1 MKQVTGVTQTQP
13 AIPAKE
19 INVPIEYKIANVLA
33 AGVRAVGQS
42 NDTKLDLLGRF
53 AVLGNVRSMLGT
65 KLLVNQQTG
74 DFTIQDSGFKTWW
87 ARSAAD
93 SLTNPAVHRH
103 VTNVFETAKRQRN
116 MLVDQNLCLRKIQNI
131 QYAFKGYSSL
141 VRLGYSGERI
151 LKDQIKS
158 IARIVRDIA
167 PVPYVHKLSQGDFLP
182 DGHVGACW
190 AFVLDWLRRG
200 FNGKLNYA
208 GAKIPKKMDAIMA
221 LQEDQTSKDRTSL
234 IRAMYGVAGPVELV
248 DATLPNARP
257 NAYQGGYVARKGH
270 AAQRFNPRFDGM
282 MYHSDR
288 WFPIDPQERR
298 CYCVRAPGD
307 ATVPRSVGSEV
318 LSYLKKDRIASL
330 ISDSQSGWILV
341 LSFRNYFN
349 DAVTSG
355 HAVGVRF
362 SSDRRWIMFFDPNY
376 GADEMPLDMGHL
388 WIDHVIQAYSF
399 SYAVESVSVRR
410 VSIG

>member
-1 MKQVTGVTQTQP
+1 M
-13 AIPAKE
+13 
-19 INVPIEYKIANVLA
+19 PIEYPIVNVLA
-33 AGVRAVGQS
+33 AGMRAVGQS
-42 NDTKLDLLGRF
+42 NDVKLDLLGRF
-53 AVLGNVRSMLGT
+53 AEVGNVRSMLGT

-103 VTNVFETAKRQRN
+103 VTNVFEAAKLERN
-116 MLVDQNLCLRKIQNI
+116 RLMDQDRCMRKIQNI
-131 QYAFKGYSSL
+131 HYAFKGYSSL
-141 VRLGYSGERI
+141 VRLGYGGERT
-151 LKDQIKS
+151 LKKQVQD

-167 PVPYVHKLSQGDFLP
+167 PVPYVHKLSQGHWLP
-182 DGHVGACW
+182 DGHDGACW

-200 FNGKLNYA
+200 FNGKYNYA
-208 GAKIPKKMDAIMA
+208 GAKIAKKIDAIMA
-221 LQEDQTSKDRTSL
+221 LQEDQLNKDHTSQ
-234 IRAMYGVAGPVELV
+234 IREVFGAAGPMGLV
-248 DATLPNARP
+248 DATMPNLRP
-257 NAYQGGYVARKGH
+257 NAYQGGYVARQGH

-288 WFPIDPQERR
+288 KFPIEPQERR
-298 CYCVRAPGD
+298 CYCVRFPG
-307 ATVPRSVGSEV
+307 ATFSRSVGSEI
-318 LSYLKKDRIASL
+318 LSYLKNDRIASL
-330 ISDSQSGWILV
+330 MSDSQSGWMLA
-341 LSFRNYFN
+341 LSFRDYFN
-349 DAVTSG
+349 DAVSSG

-362 SSDRRWIMFFDPNY
+362 SSDRRWIMFFDPND
-376 GADEMPLDMGHL
+376 GTGEMPLDMGHL

>member
-1 MKQVTGVTQTQP
+1 M
-13 AIPAKE
+13 
-19 INVPIEYKIANVLA
+19 PIEYPIVNVLA
-33 AGVRAVGQS
+33 AGARGGTQS
-42 NDTKLDLLGRF
+42 NDDKLDLLGRF
-53 AVLGNVRSMLGT
+53 ASVGNIRSMLGT
-65 KLLVNQQTG
+65 KLFINQQTG
-74 DFTIQDSGFKTWW
+74 DFTLQDSGFKTWW

-103 VTNVFETAKRQRN
+103 VTNVFEAAKLERN
-116 MLVDQNLCLRKIQNI
+116 RLWDQNLCLRKIENI
-131 QYAFKGYSSL
+131 HYAFKGYSSL
-141 VRLGYSGERI
+141 VRLGYSGEKT
-151 LKDQIKS
+151 LKKQVQD

-167 PVPYVHKLSQGDFLP
+167 PVPYVHKLSQGKWLP
-182 DGHVGACW
+182 DGHDGACW

-208 GAKIPKKMDAIMA
+208 GAKIAKKMDAIMA
-221 LQEDQTSKDRTSL
+221 LQEDQVDKDFLSR
-234 IRAMYGVAGPVELV
+234 IRQFQGHDKVELV
-248 DATLPNARP
+248 DTTRP
-257 NAYQGGYVARKGH
+257 SAYQGGYTTRQGH
-270 AAQRFNPRFDGM
+270 VAQRFNPRFDGM

-298 CYCVRAPGD
+298 CYGVRAPG
-307 ATVPRSVGSEV
+307 ATFSRSVGSEI
-318 LSYLKKDRIASL
+318 LNYLKVDRIGSL
-330 ISDSQSGWILV
+330 LSDSQSGWMLG

-349 DAVTSG
+349 DAASAG

-362 SSDRRWIMFFDPNY
+362 SSDRRWIMFFDPND
-376 GADEMPLDMGHL
+376 GTGEMPLDMGHL

>member
-1 MKQVTGVTQTQP
+1 M
-13 AIPAKE
+13 
-19 INVPIEYKIANVLA
+19 NVPIEYPIVNVLA
-33 AGVRAVGQS
+33 AGARGGTQS
-42 NDTKLDLLGRF
+42 NDDKLDLLGRF
-53 AVLGNVRSMLGT
+53 ASVGNIRSMLGT
-65 KLLVNQQTG
+65 KLFINQQTG
-74 DFTIQDSGFKTWW
+74 DFTLQDSGFKTWW

-103 VTNVFETAKRQRN
+103 VTNVFEAAKLERN
-116 MLVDQNLCLRKIQNI
+116 RLWDQNLCLRKIENI
-131 QYAFKGYSSL
+131 HYAFKGYSSL
-141 VRLGYSGERI
+141 VRLGYSGEKT
-151 LKDQIKS
+151 LKKQVQD

-167 PVPYVHKLSQGDFLP
+167 PVPYVHKLSQGKWLP
-182 DGHVGACW
+182 DGHDGACW

-208 GAKIPKKMDAIMA
+208 GAKIAKKMDAIMA
-221 LQEDQTSKDRTSL
+221 LQEDQVDKDFLSR
-234 IRAMYGVAGPVELV
+234 IRQFQGHDKVELV
-248 DATLPNARP
+248 DTTRP
-257 NAYQGGYVARKGH
+257 SAYQGGYTTRQGH
-270 AAQRFNPRFDGM
+270 VAQRFNPRFDGM

-298 CYCVRAPGD
+298 CYGVRAPG
-307 ATVPRSVGSEV
+307 ATFSRSVGSEI
-318 LSYLKKDRIASL
+318 LNYLKVDRIGSL
-330 ISDSQSGWILV
+330 LSDSQSGWMLG

-349 DAVTSG
+349 DAASAG

-362 SSDRRWIMFFDPNY
+362 SSDRRWIMFFDPND
-376 GADEMPLDMGHL
+376 GTGEMPLDMGHL

>member
-1 MKQVTGVTQTQP
+1 M
-13 AIPAKE
+13 
-19 INVPIEYKIANVLA
+19 PIEYPVINVLA
-33 AGVRAVGQS
+33 AGARGGTQS
-42 NDTKLDLLGRF
+42 NDDKLDLLGRF
-53 AVLGNVRSMLGT
+53 AEVGNVRSMLGT

-103 VTNVFETAKRQRN
+103 VTNVFETAKLERN
-116 MLVDQNLCLRKIQNI
+116 RLWDQNLCLRKIQNI
-131 QYAFKGYSSL
+131 HYAFKGYSSL
-141 VRLGYSGERI
+141 VRLGYSGERT
-151 LKDQIKS
+151 LKKQVQD

-167 PVPYVHKLSQGDFLP
+167 PVPYVHKLSQGKWLP
-182 DGHVGACW
+182 DGHDGACW

-200 FNGKLNYA
+200 FKGKLNYE
-208 GAKIPKKMDAIMA
+208 GAKIPKKMGAIMA
-221 LQEDQTSKDRTSL
+221 LQEDQLDKDFLSR
-234 IRAMYGVAGPVELV
+234 IRQFQGHDKVELV
-248 DATLPNARP
+248 DTTRP
-257 NAYQGGYVARKGH
+257 SAYQGGYIARQGH
-270 AAQRFNPRFDGM
+270 VAQRFNSRFDGM

-288 WFPIDPQERR
+288 WFPIEPQERR
-298 CYCVRAPGD
+298 CYCVRFPG
-307 ATVPRSVGSEV
+307 ATFSRSVGSEI
-318 LSYLKKDRIASL
+318 LNYLKVDRIGSL
-330 ISDSQSGWILV
+330 LSDSQSGWMLG

-349 DAVTSG
+349 DAASAG

-362 SSDRRWIMFFDPNY
+362 SSDRRWIMFFDPND
-376 GADEMPLDMGHL
+376 GTGEMPLDMGHL

>member
-1 MKQVTGVTQTQP
+1 M
-13 AIPAKE
+13 
-19 INVPIEYKIANVLA
+19 PIEYPVINVLA
-33 AGVRAVGQS
+33 AGARGGTQS
-42 NDTKLDLLGRF
+42 NDDKLDLLGRF
-53 AVLGNVRSMLGT
+53 AEVGNVRSMLGT

-103 VTNVFETAKRQRN
+103 VTNVFEAAKLERN
-116 MLVDQNLCLRKIQNI
+116 RLWDQNLCLRKIENI
-131 QYAFKGYSSL
+131 HYAFKGYSSL
-141 VRLGYSGERI
+141 VRLGYSGERT
-151 LKDQIKS
+151 LKKQVQD

-167 PVPYVHKLSQGDFLP
+167 PVPYVHKLSQGKWLP
-182 DGHVGACW
+182 DGHDGACW

-208 GAKIPKKMDAIMA
+208 GAKIEKKMDAIMA
-221 LQEDQTSKDRTSL
+221 LQEDQVDKDFLSR
-234 IRAMYGVAGPVELV
+234 IRQFQGHDKVELV
-248 DATLPNARP
+248 DTTRP
-257 NAYQGGYVARKGH
+257 SAYQGGYTARQGH

-298 CYCVRAPGD
+298 CYCVRAPG
-307 ATVPRSVGSEV
+307 ATFSRSVGSEI
-318 LSYLKKDRIASL
+318 LNYLKVDRIGSL
-330 ISDSQSGWILV
+330 LSDSQSGWMLG

-349 DAVTSG
+349 DAASAG

-362 SSDRRWIMFFDPNY
+362 SSDRRSIMFFDPND
-376 GADEMPLDMGHL
+376 GTGEMPLDMGHL

>member
-1 MKQVTGVTQTQP
+1 MKPVTRVTQTQP

-19 INVPIEYKIANVLA
+19 MNVPIEYPIVNVLA
-33 AGVRAVGQS
+33 AGVRGGGQS
-42 NDTKLDLLGRF
+42 NDAKLEVLGRF
-53 AVLGNVRSMLGT
+53 AAAGSIRSMLGT
-65 KLLVNQQTG
+65 KLFINQQTG
-74 DFTIQDSGFKTWW
+74 DFAIQESGLRTWW
-87 ARSAAD
+87 ERSKAD
-93 SLTNPAVHRH
+93 SLTSPAVHRH
-103 VTNVFETAKRQRN
+103 VMDVFEAANRERN
-116 MLVDQNLCLRKIQNI
+116 RLMDQDRCMRKIQNI

-141 VRLGYSGERI
+141 VRLGYSGERT
-151 LKDQIKS
+151 LKKQVQG
-158 IARIVRDIA
+158 IARIVRDLA
-167 PVPYVHKLSQGDFLP
+167 PVPYFHKLSQGDWLP
-182 DGHVGACW
+182 DGHDGACW

-200 FNGKLNYA
+200 FNGKYNYA
-208 GAKIPKKMDAIMA
+208 GAKIAKKMDAIRA
-221 LQEDQTSKDRTSL
+221 LQEDQLSKDYTSG
-234 IRAMYGVAGPVELV
+234 IREAYGVAGPMGLV
-248 DATLPNARP
+248 DATMP

-288 WFPIDPQERR
+288 KFPIEPQERR

-318 LSYLKKDRIASL
+318 LNYLKIDRIASVT
-330 ISDSQSGWILV
+330 SDSQSGWMLA
-341 LSFRNYFN
+341 LSFRDYFN
-349 DAVTSG
+349 DAASTG

-362 SSDRRWIMFFDPNY
+362 SSDQRWIMFFDPNY
-376 GADEMPLDMGHL
+376 GTGEMPLDMGHL

>member
-1 MKQVTGVTQTQP
+1 M
-13 AIPAKE
+13 
-19 INVPIEYKIANVLA
+19 PIEYPIVNVLA
-33 AGVRAVGQS
+33 AGARGGTQS
-42 NDTKLDLLGRF
+42 NDDKLDLLGRF
-53 AVLGNVRSMLGT
+53 ASVGNIRSMLGT
-65 KLLVNQQTG
+65 KLFINQQTG
-74 DFTIQDSGFKTWW
+74 DFTLQDSGFKTWW

-103 VTNVFETAKRQRN
+103 VTNVFEAAKLERN
-116 MLVDQNLCLRKIQNI
+116 RLWDQNLCLRKIENI
-131 QYAFKGYSSL
+131 HYAFKGYSSL
-141 VRLGYSGERI
+141 VRLGYSGERT
-151 LKDQIKS
+151 LKKQVQD

-208 GAKIPKKMDAIMA
+208 GAKIAKKMDAIMA
-221 LQEDQTSKDRTSL
+221 LQEDQVDKDFLSR
-234 IRAMYGVAGPVELV
+234 IRQFQGHDKVELV
-248 DATLPNARP
+248 DTTRP
-257 NAYQGGYVARKGH
+257 SAYQGGYTTRQGH
-270 AAQRFNPRFDGM
+270 VAQRFNPRFDGM

>member
-1 MKQVTGVTQTQP
+1 M
-13 AIPAKE
+13 
-19 INVPIEYKIANVLA
+19 PIEYPIVNVLA
-33 AGVRAVGQS
+33 AGARGGTQS
-42 NDTKLDLLGRF
+42 NDDKLDLLGRF
-53 AVLGNVRSMLGT
+53 ASVGNIRSMLGT
-65 KLLVNQQTG
+65 KLFINQQTG
-74 DFTIQDSGFKTWW
+74 DFTLQDSGFKTWW

-103 VTNVFETAKRQRN
+103 VTNVFEAAKLERN
-116 MLVDQNLCLRKIQNI
+116 RLWDQNLCLRKIENI
-131 QYAFKGYSSL
+131 HYAFKGYSSL
-141 VRLGYSGERI
+141 VRLGYSGEKT
-151 LKDQIKS
+151 LKKQVQD

-167 PVPYVHKLSQGDFLP
+167 PVPYVHKLSQGKWLP
-182 DGHVGACW
+182 DGHDGACW

-208 GAKIPKKMDAIMA
+208 GAKIAKKMDAIMA
-221 LQEDQTSKDRTSL
+221 LQEDQVDKDFLSR
-234 IRAMYGVAGPVELV
+234 IRQFQGHDKVELV
-248 DATLPNARP
+248 DTTRP
-257 NAYQGGYVARKGH
+257 SAYQGGYTTRQGH
-270 AAQRFNPRFDGM
+270 VAQRFNPRFDGM

-298 CYCVRAPGD
+298 CYGVRAPG
-307 ATVPRSVGSEV
+307 ATFSRSVGGEI
-318 LSYLKKDRIASL
+318 LNYLKVDRIGSL
-330 ISDSQSGWILV
+330 LSDSQSGWMLG

-349 DAVTSG
+349 DAASAG

-362 SSDRRWIMFFDPNY
+362 SSDRRWIMFFDPND
-376 GADEMPLDMGHL
+376 GTGEMPLDMGHL